1 MFVIK
6 HSACLFYTDVFF
18 CVCFFNY
25 KALKDAV
32 QTVKLWTGFTLKLHS
47 EL

>member
-6 HSACLFYTDVFF
+6 HSTCLFYTDI
-18 CVCFFNY
+18 CFFNY

-32 QTVKLWTGFTLKLHS
+32 QTIKLWTGFTLKLHS